1 MGFPPISWHV
11 GGFFRGCYILWLNG
25 GRATIM
31 ECSKKQ
37 VAKNL
42 DTLRIEV
49 CQKCPGLF
57 WGFWYPHFVDGFFRG
72 F

>member
-1 MGFPPISWHV
+1 MACR
-11 GGFFRGCYILWLNG
+11 GFFRGRYILWLKG

-42 DTLRIEV
+42 DTLRLEV
-49 CQKCPGLF
+49 CQKCPGIFRVFQTLH
-57 WGFWYPHFVDGFFRG
+57 YIDGFFRG